1 MDCPFNIMHA
11 YCNYHVVAVPMV
23 DPDGSGTVH
32 NNGSRLAVLGECERL
47 PKNRKSPS
55 YKISNATF
63 LKVAALQER
72 LQYVDGRDGSCAF
85 LVLWHIPLTAC
96 RQIEE
101 PECKKYFIWTIY

>member
-1 MDCPFNIMHA
+1 MEKKIWRSKISLDCPFNIMHA

-63 LKVAALQER
+63 LKVAALLEI

-85 LVLWHIPLTAC
+85 LVLSD
-96 RQIEE
+96 
-101 PECKKYFIWTIY
+101 KNYYFLFK